1 MTRLD
6 LILRF
11 LYKVRA
17 WDASDEEAHANL
29 KKKWSR
35 YVRLSLF
42 DVHTML
48 LLASREIV
56 TPASTHIG
64 RKEFMRSAETANE
77 DLKALAVKGY
87 VEPHGS
93 GYRLTD
99 EGKRF
104 VNAVIS

>member
-1 MTRLD
+1 V
-6 LILRF
+6 
-11 LYKVRA
+11 YKARA
-17 WDASDEEAHANL
+17 WCAASEQAADIGAGR
-29 KKKWSR
+29 SR
-35 YVRLSLF
+35 YTRLSLF

-87 VEPHGS
+87 VEPNGG